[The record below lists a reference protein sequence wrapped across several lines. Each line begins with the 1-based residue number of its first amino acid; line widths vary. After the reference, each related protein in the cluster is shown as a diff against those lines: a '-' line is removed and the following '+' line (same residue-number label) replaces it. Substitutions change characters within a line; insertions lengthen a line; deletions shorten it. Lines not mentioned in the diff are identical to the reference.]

1 MQKKREK
8 ILNAVLFL
16 AVFFLIS
23 CNILAQEKQVSPTKD
38 TKATEKTVDR
48 DKTEIKSSNS
58 VSDTPSAQNPATAI
72 LAAKMMQD
80 NTRRYRIGV
89 NDELDIQVFRHPE
102 YSQTVRVNEYGLIML
117 PRVDEPVEA
126 ICRTENELAADIVKF
141 YSKYLRQPYVRVYVK
156 EFKSQPVAVI
166 GAVDKPGQFNLNRK
180 MRLIEAVAVAGGPTD
195 KAGARITLARLGSQS
210 VCEKPEVSDVP
221 TEEVALSKLLY
232 SYNLK
237 KMLEGDEASNP
248 WMLPGDI
255 VSISE
260 ADKAFVVGNVKEP
273 KAIQLKTQRTLT
285 QAIAEA
291 GGVLEATK
299 KKEIFLIREDGV
311 GNKTRT
317 PVNLI
322 LVSQGKASDP
332 ILQPNDI
339 IEVPTDSGKA
349 TRNSIIKAFTNGLPS
364 VLPFIIP

>member
-1 MQKKREK
+1 MQKSIGK
-8 ILNAVLFL
+8 IIRAAFVLTACL
-16 AVFFLIS
+16 TIS
-23 CNILAQEKQVSPTKD
+23 NYILAQEKQIAPAPTPEVSLV
-38 TKATEKTVDR
+38 EKQ
-48 DKTEIKSSNS
+48 
-58 VSDTPSAQNPATAI
+58 PTAI

-102 YSQTVRVNEYGLIML
+102 YSQTVRVNEYGLVML
-117 PRVDEPVEA
+117 PRIDEPIEA
-126 ICRTENELAADIVKF
+126 ICLTENELAAQIVKL
-141 YSKYLRQPYVRVYVK
+141 YSNYLRQPYVRVYVK

-195 KAGARITLARLGSQS
+195 KAGARITVARLGSQS
-210 VCEKPEVSDVP
+210 ICEKPDAMTNIP
-221 TEEVALSKLLY
+221 AEEVELSKLLY

-237 KMLEGDEASNP
+237 KTLEGDEASNP
-248 WMLPGDI
+248 WMSPGDI

-291 GGVLEATK
+291 GGILEATK
-299 KKEIFLIREDGV
+299 KKQILLIREDAS
-311 GNKTRT
+311 GNKTKT
-317 PVNLI
+317 PVNI
-322 LVSQGKASDP
+322 TAITQGKAVDP

-339 IEVPTDSGKA
+339 IEVPTDGAKA
-349 TRNSIIKAFTNGLPS
+349 TRNSIVKALTNGLPS

>member
-1 MQKKREK
+1 MKKSVGK
-8 ILNAVLFL
+8 MLSAVW
-16 AVFFLIS
+16 VLIALLTIS
-23 CNILAQEKQVSPTKD
+23 NNILAQEKQISPSNEIQTS
-38 TKATEKTVDR
+38 EK
-48 DKTEIKSSNS
+48 
-58 VSDTPSAQNPATAI
+58 PATAV

-117 PRVDEPVEA
+117 PRIDEPIEA
-126 ICRTENELAADIVKF
+126 ICRTENELAVEIVKF
-141 YSKYLRQPYVRVYVK
+141 YSIYLRQPYVRVYVK

-195 KAGARITLARLGSQS
+195 KAGARITLARLGTQS
-210 VCEKPEVSDVP
+210 ICEKPASSGEAP
-221 TEEVALSKLLY
+221 PEEPELSKLLY

-260 ADKAFVVGNVKEP
+260 ADKAFVVGNVKDP

-291 GGVLEATK
+291 GGILEATK
-299 KKEIFLIREDGV
+299 KKEIFLIREDAA
-311 GNKTRT
+311 GNKSKM
-317 PVNLI
+317 PINLV
-322 LVSQGKASDP
+322 LVSQGKATDP

-339 IEVPTDSGKA
+339 IEVPTDGAKV
-349 TRNSIIKAFTNGLPS
+349 TRNSFIKAFTNGLPS
-364 VLPFIIP
+364 IIPFILP

>member
-1 MQKKREK
+1 MRNNGLK
-8 ILNAVLFL
+8 ISNTVLFL
-16 AVFFLIS
+16 AVFFLIQS
-23 CNILAQEKQVSPTKD
+23 GISAQEKQVSPPSAGKNV
-38 TKATEKTVDR
+38 EKKSDA
-48 DKTEIKSSNS
+48 DKPEINS
-58 VSDTPSAQNPATAI
+58 DNSTPDNPAQNPPTAV

-80 NTRRYRIGV
+80 STRRYRIGV

-126 ICRTENELAADIVKF
+126 ICRTENELAAEIVKF

-195 KAGARITLARLGSQS
+195 KAGARITLARLGTPS
-210 VCEKPEVSDVP
+210 VCEKPETAENP

-232 SYNLK
+232 SYSLK
-237 KMLEGDEASNP
+237 KMLEGDESSNP

-260 ADKAFVVGNVKEP
+260 ADKAFVVGNVKDP

-291 GGVLEATK
+291 GGVLEATR
-299 KKEIFLIREDGV
+299 KKEIFLIREDAA
-311 GNKTRT
+311 GNKNKT
-317 PVNLI
+317 PINLV
-322 LVSQGKASDP
+322 LVSEGKATDP

-339 IEVPTDSGKA
+339 VEVPTDSAKA
-349 TRNSIIKAFTNGLPS
+349 TRNSILKAFTNGLPS